1 MTKKNIKSIL
11 IVIRKHIYPC
21 TKNFKKHI
29 AKNLLIFTFYG
40 EKKEGTKLKKI
51 TVDGNTASA
60 TMAYNFSEVA
70 TIYPITP
77 SSTMAELCDS
87 WASEG
92 RKNIFGSTVK
102 VVEMQSEGGASGAL
116 HGSLSAGALTTT
128 FTASQGL
135 LLMIPNMYKIA
146 GELTPC
152 VMHVSARALATHALS
167 IFGDHSDVMA
177 VRQTG
182 WAMLCASS
190 VQEALDMSL
199 IAHLSTL
206 SSSVPFVHFFDG
218 FRTSHEINTIEDI
231 DIEKIKPLVPYS
243 KIKEFKSRALN
254 SNSPTAR
261 GTAQNP
267 DIFFQNRESANLYY
281 DRTPNI
287 VQDYMDKVG
296 KITGRKYHIFDY
308 YGDPKAK
315 DVIVIMGSG
324 ASTTKET
331 IEYLNKTEKAKVGV
345 VVVRLYR
352 PFDAKAFVSV
362 LPNSVKRIA
371 VLDRT
376 KEAGSGGEPLY
387 KDIICALNEYG
398 RKNIEVYGGRYG
410 LGSKEFTPTMVGAVL
425 DNLKAKTP
433 LNSFTVGIYDDVT
446 HKSLEIK
453 RNIFPSDDTVTAC
466 KFYGFGGDGTV
477 SANKSS
483 IKIIGNNTSLNGQAY
498 FEYDSKKS
506 GSATISHLRFGKGKI
521 NESYLLD
528 NIDFVAVHKEAYV
541 TKYNLLKG
549 IKNGGTLLLNTAWG
563 LDELDKIL
571 PTRLKKE
578 IAQRSIKLYTIDANT
593 IAKDIGLGSK
603 INLVMQSA
611 FFKLIDILP
620 IDLAISEM
628 KKYAEKSYGSK
639 GQKVLEQNYLAIE
652 KGASSVKE
660 VVYPSDWKDLSE
672 VQKKIKS
679 KGDQKYYEEII
690 KPISRLDGDTIPVS
704 KFDPRG
710 IVPVGT
716 SRLEKRG
723 VATDLP
729 CWNSEKCIQCNQ
741 CAFVCPHSAIRP
753 HLVDE
758 SDLKNAPSGFK
769 SANAMAEKDLK
780 FVMQLSSKDCTGCGV
795 CASICPAKEKAL
807 TMVNSTEIMES
818 ENQNYEY
825 ANSIPSKPSGI
836 FKPNTV
842 KGSQYQKPYFEFSG
856 ACAGCG
862 ETPYIKVISQ
872 MFGDR
877 MVVANATGCSS
888 IYGGSAPTCP
898 YAKDERG
905 YGIAWA
911 NSLFED
917 NAEFGYGIKLGQKA
931 QQEILRENL
940 NKIYDEN
947 YSDSLNDNI
956 EEYLACDNV
965 NRQRELAEIIVSE
978 LKTIDVPKELKQ
990 TKDSIIASKNL
1001 FSNQS
1006 VWIIGGDGWAY
1017 DIGYGGLDHVLA
1029 SGENVNILV
1038 LDTEVYSNTGGQASK
1053 STPMGAVAKFAS
1065 GGKRT
1070 NKKDLGMMAMQ
1081 YGNVY
1086 VAKVAMGASMTQF
1099 LNAIT
1104 EAEAYDGVSLIIAY
1118 APCINHGIKMSDSQL
1133 EEKKAV
1139 ESGYWHLY
1147 RYNPTLVNQ
1156 NKNPFIL
1163 DSKEPSLNYTDFLKG
1178 ENRYKSLLA
1187 KDEELANELFEEAKA
1202 NAMATYNK
1210 YKELAEKTD
1219 N

>member
-1 MTKKNIKSIL
+1 
-11 IVIRKHIYPC
+11 
-21 TKNFKKHI
+21 
-29 AKNLLIFTFYG
+29 
-40 EKKEGTKLKKI
+40 
-51 TVDGNTASA
+51 
-60 TMAYNFSEVA
+60 
-70 TIYPITP
+70 
-77 SSTMAELCDS
+77 MAELCDTWS
-87 WASEG
+87 SEG
-92 RKNIFGSTVK
+92 RKNIFGNTVK

-152 VMHVSARALATHALS
+152 VMHVSARAIATHALS

-182 WAMLCASS
+182 WAMLASSS
-190 VQEALDMSL
+190 VQEALDMALVS
-199 IAHLSTL
+199 HLSTL

-231 DIEKIKPLVPYS
+231 GIEKIKPLIPYD
-243 KIKEFKSRALN
+243 KIREFKARAVN
-254 SNSPTAR
+254 SNCPTQR

-267 DIFFQNRESANLYY
+267 DIFFQNRESANSFYGKV
-281 DRTPNI
+281 PSI
-287 VQDYMDKVG
+287 VQDYMDKVA
-296 KITGRKYHIFDY
+296 KITGRKYHLFDY

-324 ASTTKET
+324 ASVAKET
-331 IEYLNKTEKAKVGV
+331 IEYLNAKEKAKVGV

-352 PFDAKAFVSV
+352 PFSAEAFVSAI
-362 LPNSVKRIA
+362 PSSVKRIA

-387 KDIICALNEYG
+387 KDVICALSECG

-425 DNLKAKTP
+425 DNLKEKTP
-433 LNSFTVGIYDDVT
+433 LNHFSVGIDDDVT
-446 HKSLEIK
+446 HLSLKIN

-483 IKIIGNNTSLNGQAY
+483 IKIIGANTSLNGQAY

-506 GSATISHLRFGKGKI
+506 GSATIGHLRFGREKI

-541 TKYNLLKG
+541 SKYNLLKNV
-549 IKNGGTLLLNTAWG
+549 KDGGTLLLNTGWTD
-563 LDELDKIL
+563 DELNKLL
-571 PTRLKKE
+571 PNSLKKE
-578 IAQRSIKLYTIDANT
+578 IATKHINFYTIDADT
-593 IAKDIGLGSK
+593 IAKEIGLDGK

-611 FFKLIDILP
+611 FFKLIDIIP

-628 KKYAEKSYGSK
+628 KKFAEKSYGSK
-639 GQKVLEQNYLAIE
+639 GKSILDMNYLAID
-652 KGASSVKE
+652 KGANSIHKVD
-660 VVYPSDWKDLSE
+660 YPNEWANINIVE
-672 VQKKIKS
+672 KKLKS
-679 KGDQKYYEEII
+679 KGDEKYYENII
-690 KPISRLDGDTIPVS
+690 KPVSRLDGDTIPVS
-704 KFDPRG
+704 AFDPRG

-716 SRLEKRG
+716 AKLEKRG
-723 VATDLP
+723 VATRLP

-741 CAFVCPHSAIRP
+741 CAFVCPHAAIRP
-753 HLVDE
+753 HLIA
-758 SDLKNAPSGFK
+758 SDDLVNPPKGFK
-769 SANAMAEKDLK
+769 SANAMAEKDMK
-780 FVMQLSSKDCTGCGV
+780 FIMQVSSKDCTGCGV
-795 CASICPAKEKAL
+795 CASVCPAKEKAL
-807 TMVNSTEIMES
+807 TMVDSDTLMDIEH
-818 ENQNYEY
+818 ENHEY
-825 ANSIPSKPSGI
+825 VSSLPHKPSGI
-836 FKPNTV
+836 FKPNTL
-842 KGSQYQKPYFEFSG
+842 KGSQYLKPYFEFSG

-898 YAKDERG
+898 YAKDENG
-905 YGIAWA
+905 HGIAWA

-917 NAEFGYGIKLGQKA
+917 NAEFGYGIRLGHKV
-931 QQEILRENL
+931 QQQTLRENL

-947 YSDSLNDNI
+947 YSESLNDNI
-956 EEYLACDNV
+956 EEYLSCDNV
-965 NRQRELAEIIVSE
+965 TRQRELAEIITTTLKNTTVS
-978 LKTIDVPKELKQ
+978 KEMKQ
-990 TKDSIIASKNL
+990 IRDSIIASKNN
-1001 FSNQS
+1001 FSDQS
-1006 VWIIGGDGWAY
+1006 IWIIGGDGWAY

-1053 STPMGAVAKFAS
+1053 STPMGAIAKFAS
-1065 GGKRT
+1065 AGKRT

-1081 YGNVY
+1081 YGDVY

-1104 EAEAYDGVSLIIAY
+1104 EAEAYNGVSIIIAY
-1118 APCINHGIKMSDSQL
+1118 APCINHGIKMENSQL

-1147 RYNPTLVNQ
+1147 RYNPTLKEQ
-1156 NKNPFIL
+1156 GKNPFIL
-1163 DSKEPSLNYTDFLKG
+1163 DSKESTLDYNEFLKG

-1187 KDEELANELFEEAKA
+1187 KDEELALELFEEAKTH
-1202 NAMATYNK
+1202 AMKTYNK
-1210 YKELAEKTD
+1210 YKQMAEE
-1219 N
+1219 